1 MSRDDQKT
9 DELFDRLAG
18 KTTRPE
24 HVNDSEAKSNT
35 GAAVLRDAICAQI
48 DTQRVAEQANNDD
61 LSVEQKA
68 QMDAIKQQLLAQ
80 GLIGV
85 ASSSDSC
92 STSKSNWLG
101 RLQQLIFATG
111 WERPVALAM
120 SMVFVITIGVQVG
133 LSPSFEPDVIVRGGV
148 TPEII
153 SSDATKYSQAL
164 AKSLRELGAKV
175 LIVKINADDLTMR
188 VDVPKAVDLSTI
200 KKLFEDNDIKLEGYP
215 PYRLIVKQAR

>member
-18 KTTRPE
+18 KIPRDNT
-24 HVNDSEAKSNT
+24 DSNL
-35 GAAVLRDAICAQI
+35 GAQVLRDAIRAQI
-48 DTQRVAEQANNDD
+48 DTQRAAELASSDD
-61 LSVEQKA
+61 LSAEQKA
-68 QMDAIKQQLLAQ
+68 KMDVIKHQLLAQ

-85 ASSSDSC
+85 ASSSDSS
-92 STSKSNWLG
+92 STNKSNWLR

-120 SMVFVITIGVQVG
+120 SMVFVITIGVQLG
-133 LSPSFEPDVIVRGGV
+133 LSPNLEPDIIVRGGA

-153 SSDATKYSQAL
+153 APNATKFSEKL

-188 VDVPKAVDLSTI
+188 VDVPKAIDLSTI
-200 KKLFEDNDIKLEGYP
+200 KKLFEDNGIKLEGYP
-215 PYRLIVKQAR
+215 PYRLTVKQAR